1 MPRGKR
7 KRKDANIEE
16 EEEADLQEIGK
27 PKKKRRTAP
36 IELSTETI
44 YTGTLAFDPGES
56 GLGWALVSYIGDE
69 NDYNN
74 CLNYVIRN
82 FGVITVVD
90 HGKSLTDITRRL
102 IEHLA
107 YDEPLSGY
115 VMDRSIM
122 KVIECQ
128 EGFDFKEQKRWRFFH
143 QMVRMGCISGMLA
156 GSLSMLGNDV
166 RFMQKAEK
174 WRQPIDMGKNS
185 LGTTKVLPMKGEE
198 RVNQVEDILRHQGN
212 EKMVRKLRQ
221 LGADLRPKAMD
232 DASAAIVMAMENTRK
247 MACAT
252 SGHWPPKSVKRSRK
266 AGPDI
271 IVID

>member
-1 MPRGKR
+1 MPGGKR
-7 KRKDANIEE
+7 KRNKNDPETDDEIHEIE
-16 EEEADLQEIGK
+16 K
-27 PKKKRRTAP
+27 SKKRRKQ
-36 IELSTETI
+36 IDLSTDAV

-69 NDYNN
+69 NEYNN
-74 CLNYVIRN
+74 CLNYVIRD
-82 FGVITVVD
+82 FGVITVID
-90 HGKSLTDITRRL
+90 HGHSLTDITRRL

-107 YDEPLSGY
+107 YDEALSDY

-156 GSLSMLGNDV
+156 GSLAMLGNDV

-174 WRQPIDMGKNS
+174 WRQPINIGKNS
-185 LGTTKVLPMKGEE
+185 IGTTKVLPMKGEE
-198 RVNQVEDILRHQGN
+198 RVCQVLEILHHQGN
-212 EKMVRKLRQ
+212 DRLIRKLRE
-221 LGADLRPKAMD
+221 LGEELRPKAMD

-252 SGHWPPKSVKRSRK
+252 SGHWPPKSVKRTKKSNR
-266 AGPDI
+266 DI
-271 IVID
+271 IVIE